1 MPLLWGSKC
10 WRIVLLITAF
20 GLFAWS
26 LWMLVFDY
34 LSGYHL
40 WWYNTTVIV
49 FAIALF
55 GLLLL
60 VREGIA
66 AFYNV
71 VKHGLHPNPAKED
84 EGQVAEDKDALLRTY
99 DENE

>member
-1 MPLLWGSKC
+1 
-10 WRIVLLITAF
+10 
-20 GLFAWS
+20 
-26 LWMLVFDY
+26 MLVSDY

-66 AFYNV
+66 AFHNV
-71 VKHGLHPNPAKED
+71 AKHGLHPNHVKED
-84 EGQVAEDKDALLRTY
+84 GEQVVEDKDILLRTY